1 MRSKRSG
8 SGSAGMMRSGVEG
21 LRSVVAAQAVQVEA
35 QKETQR
41 QLDQLVVTV
50 NDLATT
56 VKVQEAGWQ
65 ERYRELGR
73 RISMVEEEQARRRD
87 RGDSAVDQRQMQLTG
102 FALSAAVN
110 VLMLV
115 LAVLVAHAWR

>member
-1 MRSKRSG
+1 M
-8 SGSAGMMRSGVEG
+8 
-21 LRSVVAAQAVQVEA
+21 EA